1 MSRINQKYIVFL
13 GVLVG
18 LYFLLLFFMPQKFN
32 WFISL
37 YKKDKNPFGALVF
50 KSLIDQSWFSEVNTS
65 NQSLF
70 ELTDLEDPNLLV
82 LCQDFKVT
90 NSEVEALLNL
100 VNEGKSV
107 VISANQMDS
116 IFTDTLGV
124 KMNSLSFNFFVDKI
138 WGEDSLGLRFIE
150 TPFDTSSTYWL
161 PEQLLPQFFSSY
173 DPQRTEVI
181 AENTNGEP
189 VLLSIRH
196 GKGKLLLSSTPLM
209 FTNFSILK
217 SNNQVFIAGLL
228 SILPAG
234 SLHWT
239 EYYQMGRMEARTPLR
254 YVLGEP
260 SLKWAFYT
268 LMIAI
273 LLFMGFESKRTQRV
287 IPVIT
292 PLKNETLDFVKT
304 VSRLYYQKKDHKA
317 LAVKKMLHLTDYL
330 KQHLQI
336 DVNEDISIVISKLAA
351 KTGSDVEE
359 VKLLFDQMNHI
370 SNASYITANELKEFM
385 ERLRVVKDKPY
396 K

>member
-37 YKKDKNPFGALVF
+37 YQKDKNPFGALVF

-90 NSEVEALLNL
+90 NSEVETVLNL

-116 IFTDTLGV
+116 IFTNTLGV

-150 TPFDTSSTYWL
+150 TPFDTTLTYWL
-161 PEQLLPQFFSSY
+161 PGQLLPQFFSSY

-181 AENTNGEP
+181 AENSNGEP
-189 VLLSIRH
+189 VLLSIRY

-228 SILPAG
+228 SILQAG

-239 EYYQMGRMEARTPLR
+239 EYYQMGRMEAQTPLR

-351 KTGSDVEE
+351 KTGSDAEE

>member
-1 MSRINQKYIVFL
+1 MPRINQKYIVFL

-37 YKKDKNPFGALVF
+37 YQKDKNPFGALVF

-150 TPFDTSSTYWL
+150 TPFDTSKTYWL

-181 AENTNGEP
+181 AENTNGKP

-217 SNNQVFIAGLL
+217 SNNQAFMAGLL
-228 SILPAG
+228 SILPTG

-239 EYYQMGRMEARTPLR
+239 EYYQMGRMEAQTPLR

-268 LMIAI
+268 LMISI
-273 LLFMGFESKRTQRV
+273 LLFMGFESKRNQRV
-287 IPVIT
+287 IPVII

-351 KTGSDVEE
+351 KTGSDVEK
-359 VKLLFDQMNHI
+359 VKMLFDQMNHI

>member
-1 MSRINQKYIVFL
+1 
-13 GVLVG
+13 
-18 LYFLLLFFMPQKFN
+18 
-32 WFISL
+32 
-37 YKKDKNPFGALVF
+37 
-50 KSLIDQSWFSEVNTS
+50 
-65 NQSLF
+65 
-70 ELTDLEDPNLLV
+70 
-82 LCQDFKVT
+82 
-90 NSEVEALLNL
+90 
-100 VNEGKSV
+100 
-107 VISANQMDS
+107 
-116 IFTDTLGV
+116 
-124 KMNSLSFNFFVDKI
+124 
-138 WGEDSLGLRFIE
+138 
-150 TPFDTSSTYWL
+150 
-161 PEQLLPQFFSSY
+161 
-173 DPQRTEVI
+173 
-181 AENTNGEP
+181 
-189 VLLSIRH
+189 
-196 GKGKLLLSSTPLM
+196 M

-228 SILPAG
+228 SLLPTG

-239 EYYQMGRMEARTPLR
+239 EYYQMGRMEAQTPLR

-330 KQHLQI
+330 KQHMQI

-351 KTGSDVEE
+351 KTGSDAEE